1 MSSNT
6 RRRRQIAL
14 GVLGSVVFLPYA
26 LSKSSLSSR
35 IVATDY
41 SLLGLTP
48 ETTANAVHLF
58 ETVPVLL
65 LAVSLGPLVDRY
77 GLADDRVAWAGT
89 LVALTGF
96 ATMVVFHWFEHL
108 VLGPTLPVI
117 GFDLFVTGYYV
128 GWVLITTGLFAVGV
142 RLTLR
147 GRRTVLSLLL
157 TSLLPVSL
165 ALSAIAVA
173 TGVYTFAGTHRVT
186 VSVAWIV
193 GWSWLWAT
201 EGRLT
206 SDGESVDS
214 RGVDPTESH

>member
-6 RRRRQIAL
+6 RTRRQIAL
-14 GVLGSVVFLPYA
+14 GVLGAVVFLPYA
-26 LSKSSLSSR
+26 LSKSSLSSS
-35 IVATDY
+35 IVATEY

-65 LAVSLGPLVDRY
+65 LAVSLGPLVERY
-77 GLADDRVAWAGT
+77 DLAEDSIAWAGT

-108 VLGPTLPVI
+108 VIGPTVPVI

-128 GWVLITTGLFAVGV
+128 GWMLITSGLCAVGA

-147 GRRTVLSLLL
+147 DGRTVLSLVL
-157 TSLLPVSL
+157 TSLLPVAL
-165 ALSAIAVA
+165 AVSAVAVA
-173 TGVYTFAGTHRVT
+173 TGLYTFAGTHRVAL
-186 VSVAWIV
+186 SIAWIV

-201 EGRLT
+201 DRRVP
-206 SDGESVDS
+206 SDDESVDS